1 LINQQ
6 SLQLKQL
13 KINIHISLESSF
25 SFFEGLMRSTK
36 KIMKTKFLL
45 SLITLFVIVIAADAQ
60 VLTQKN
66 LSLQGAK
73 KIVAEAVKYAQS
85 VNAPGGSIAV
95 VDAGGNLIYL
105 EKLDGTFAAAAEVS
119 IKKAN
124 TAATFKA
131 PSSKLE
137 NSINGGRDA
146 LITVGHTFLQGG
158 VPIII
163 DGQVIGAIG
172 VSGSASAQQDEDI
185 ANAGVKAQL

>member
-1 LINQQ
+1 
-6 SLQLKQL
+6 
-13 KINIHISLESSF
+13 
-25 SFFEGLMRSTK
+25 
-36 KIMKTKFLL
+36 MKTKFIL
-45 SLITLFVIVIAADAQ
+45 STISLFLIGLTSNAQ

-66 LSLQGAK
+66 LSLEGAK
-73 KIVAEAVKYAQS
+73 KIVTEAVKYAQS
-85 VNAPGGSIAV
+85 VNAPGGSIAA

-105 EKLDGTFAAAAEVS
+105 ERLDNTFAAAAEVS
-119 IKKAN
+119 IRKAN
-124 TAATFKA
+124 TAALFKA

-158 VPIII
+158 VPIVV

-185 ANAGVKAQL
+185 ANAGAKAL